1 MTRFSGLEEKVMK
14 KSTPSKPLKP
24 VKLAKDTLRRLDLT
38 KAVGGSTYTR
48 RTSGYICC

>member
-1 MTRFSGLEEKVMK
+1 MK
-14 KSTPSKPLKP
+14 KPTPWKPLKP
-24 VKLAKDTLRRLDLT
+24 MTLSKDTLRRLDLT